1 MMHRSAPVRRGL
13 IAHRTVLARAG
24 AGLTLSAAL
33 VAAMALPA
41 QAHTAPPPAAA
52 ASSTSATGVMNAA
65 AGLVGTPYVW
75 GGTTP
80 AGFDCSGFTGYVM
93 AQNGITLPRTA
104 QQQMNATRQVSAA
117 EAAPGDLVF
126 FVSGG
131 RAYHNGLYAGD
142 GYMYDAGRSGS
153 TVVKRKMWP
162 AQVVYTRVLG

>member
-1 MMHRSAPVRRGL
+1 MKHHAAPVRRGL
-13 IAHRTVLARAG
+13 SRHRTLLARAG
-24 AGLTLSAAL
+24 AGLTLSTAL
-33 VAAMALPA
+33 VAAMAVPA
-41 QAHTAPPPAAA
+41 QAHTVPPPPAAA
-52 ASSTSATGVMNAA
+52 TSASATAVMDTAA
-65 AGLVGTPYVW
+65 SLVGTRYVW

-93 AQNGITLPRTA
+93 ARHGISLPRTA

-131 RAYHNGLYAGD
+131 RAYHNAIYAGN
-142 GYMYDAGRSGS
+142 GLIYDSGSSGS
-153 TVVKRKMWP
+153 TVLKRKMWP